1 MTHISVD
8 GMLQDSA
15 DLPEIGKREWT
26 DVGRTTADPKPIVQG
41 RMVQGEVRVDEAKL
55 EAGRTYRVEFGGQI
69 VGEVRVTDPVV
80 GVKTNRADRRRKSKG
95 QGVHRRRDLY
105 AARWGRD

>member
-1 MTHISVD
+1 MAEVVKV
-8 GMLQDSA
+8 GMA
-15 DLPEIGKREWT
+15 TEEDL
-26 DVGRTTADPKPIVQG
+26 PIVQG